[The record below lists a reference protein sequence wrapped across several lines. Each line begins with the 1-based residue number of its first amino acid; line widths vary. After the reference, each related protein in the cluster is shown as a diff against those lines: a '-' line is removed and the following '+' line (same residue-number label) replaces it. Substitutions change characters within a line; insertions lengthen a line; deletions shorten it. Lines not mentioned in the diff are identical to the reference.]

1 MTDAVLAALAGALL
15 FTTIKTL
22 ILSNCKHITDVGI
35 AALAA
40 KSALSTLDL
49 SGTAATVAGIVA
61 VAAEGKLASLVL
73 HGGRGVDDSIAAALA
88 GCSSKRCFLS
98 QSELRC
104 RSPSAPGARP
114 QRRHHRRHHVYV
126 VPEDSLE
133 RVQVTL
139 VTTINETQLS
149 ELLRV
154 AKQALR
160 PASIRSLLEGIE
172 LGKRCLYTKYSW
184 LLAEL
189 ARAR

>member
-49 SGTAATVAGIVA
+49 SGTVAGIVA

-114 QRRHHRRHHVYV
+114 RRRHHRRHHVYV

-133 RVQVTL
+133 RVQVTI
-139 VTTINETQLS
+139 VTTINET
-149 ELLRV
+149 
-154 AKQALR
+154 
-160 PASIRSLLEGIE
+160 
-172 LGKRCLYTKYSW
+172 
-184 LLAEL
+184 
-189 ARAR
+189 

>member
-88 GCSSKRCFLS
+88 G
-98 QSELRC
+98 
-104 RSPSAPGARP
+104 
-114 QRRHHRRHHVYV
+114 
-126 VPEDSLE
+126 
-133 RVQVTL
+133 
-139 VTTINETQLS
+139 
-149 ELLRV
+149 
-154 AKQALR
+154 
-160 PASIRSLLEGIE
+160 
-172 LGKRCLYTKYSW
+172 
-184 LLAEL
+184 
-189 ARAR
+189 